1 MFSFIKIR
9 STCTRRFILDIFGYL
24 VQIHRSVLDVFVLD
38 GFKTSVLDGLR
49 SVLDVRKHLISDTHL
64 VREMP
69 VVMLP
74 SNFELPIARARCPHH
89 R

>member
-9 STCTRRFILDIFGYL
+9 STCTRRFILDIFWYL

-38 GFKTSVLDGLR
+38 GFKASVLDGLR

-69 VVMLP
+69 VVMNRIGSSV
-74 SNFELPIARARCPHH
+74 SNGQKSTV
-89 R
+89 